1 MTRGPLFANCPLLPL
16 AVCLAL
22 GIAIGGLLA
31 DGWLACLLAVLLVVA
46 WLLRKS
52 PLAQSVTLN
61 LCCVVLGMACA
72 PEQSAKVADG
82 VWTEAVVASM
92 PVERPK
98 TVMIQLLL
106 PATDEQRRCY
116 FWTDEHSRHL
126 QIGDNLLVS
135 ISDSQFVRR
144 GDWHAG
150 GEGFSLLS
158 RWQRLRIRALQWRLP
173 LLERLSQQS
182 GDGDA
187 QAIISAMVLGDK
199 SLLTRELR
207 QTYASSGASHVLAL
221 SGLHLSIIYL
231 LLTRLTLGRRRS
243 WLIQS
248 VVVLAIWAYALLTG
262 LSTSVVRAAIMLSV
276 YSLFSLGGRRHASL
290 GVLSF
295 TAIVMLLAD
304 SSSLFDVGFQ
314 LSFMAM
320 LGILLFVPLF
330 EQCVSTKWMMTHR
343 PVKWLYDLV
352 IVSLAAQLGT
362 APLVAYYFGQ
372 FPTWFL
378 LTNLVVMPFATIILL
393 GGVLTL
399 LFPSL
404 GGILLW
410 LAGLLNSILD
420 GISHLPLAS
429 IGGLHPSALQVAML
443 YLLIGLAYIA
453 LTRYVPVC
461 QRRLL

>member
-1 MTRGPLFANCPLLPL
+1 MTRRPFFTTCPLLPL
-16 AVCLAL
+16 AACLAI
-22 GIAIGGLLA
+22 GIAIGGLLP
-31 DGWLACLLAVLLVVA
+31 DGWLAFLLAVLLVVA
-46 WLLRKS
+46 WLVRRR
-52 PLAQSVTLN
+52 PLAQSVILN
-61 LCCVVLGMACA
+61 LCCVVMGMACA
-72 PEQSAKVADG
+72 PDQQSKAEDG
-82 VWTEAVVASM
+82 IWTEAVVASM

-98 TVMIQLLL
+98 TMMVQLLL

-116 FWTDEHSRHL
+116 FWTDERSRQL
-126 QIGDNLLVS
+126 QVGDNLLVS
-135 ISDSQFVRR
+135 ISDNQFVRR
-144 GDWHAG
+144 DDWHPG
-150 GEGFSLLS
+150 GEGFNLLS

-173 LLERLSQQS
+173 LLERLSQQP
-182 GDGDA
+182 GDADA
-187 QAIISAMVLGDK
+187 QAILSAMVLGDK
-199 SLLTRELR
+199 SMLTRELR
-207 QTYASSGASHVLAL
+207 QTYATSGASHVLAL

-243 WLIQS
+243 WLVQS

-262 LSTSVVRAAIMLSV
+262 LSTSVVRAAIMISV

-330 EQCVSTKWMMTHR
+330 ERFVSVKWMMTHR

-352 IVSLAAQLGT
+352 SVSLAAQLGT

-378 LTNLVVMPFATIILL
+378 LTNLVVIPFATVILM

-399 LFPSL
+399 LLPSL

-410 LAGLLNSILD
+410 LAGLLNSVLEA
-420 GISHLPLAS
+420 ISQLPLAS
-429 IGGLHPSALQVAML
+429 ISGLHPSVLQVAMI
-443 YLLIGLAYIA
+443 YVLIGLAYIL
-453 LTRYVPVC
+453 LTRYTPA
-461 QRRLL
+461 LLRSHR